1 MNQLYLCSI
10 NEARYRALLE
20 LAALPD
26 LVLTDSI
33 QDATIILA
41 DPPKLAPR
49 IEQATHLQWLQST
62 FAGADA
68 LLSKPRTDYILTNVR
83 GIFGPLMSEYV
94 FGQLLTLSRHLPH
107 YRTMQTKMRWSPA
120 PYQGLAGK
128 TMVILGTGSIGTHVA
143 STAKH
148 FGMKTIG
155 VNRSGNVIPGFDKM
169 LTTREIKTALADADV
184 VVSILPSTTE
194 TKGIL
199 NQETLS
205 ACQNAILF
213 NVGRGPAVDEQGLLI
228 AIEGGHIRHA
238 VLDVFCKEPLA
249 SSHPFWPHPSITVT
263 PHISAES
270 FPEQVFDIFSSNYR
284 RWHNGESL
292 HFVMDFSLGY

>member
-20 LAALPD
+20 AAALPD
-26 LVLTDSI
+26 LVLTDSV

-49 IEQATHLQWLQST
+49 IEKATQLQWLQST

-68 LLSKPRTDYILTNVR
+68 LLSKPRTDYTLTNVR

-107 YRTMQTKMRWSPA
+107 YRDMQEGARWSPIS
-120 PYQGLAGK
+120 YRGLTGK
-128 TMVILGTGSIGTHVA
+128 TMVILGTGSIGAHVA
-143 STAKH
+143 STARH

-155 VNRSGNVIPGFDKM
+155 VSRSGKSVTAFDKV
-169 LTTREIKTALADADV
+169 LPTHHITTALSDADV
-184 VVSILPSTTE
+184 IVSILPSTTE
-194 TKGIL
+194 TKGIINL
-199 NQETLS
+199 ETLS
-205 ACQNAILF
+205 VCQGAILF
-213 NVGRGPAVDEQGLLI
+213 NVGRGPAVEEQGLLDALDAGYI
-228 AIEGGHIRHA
+228 QHA
-238 VLDVFCKEPLA
+238 VLDVFCHEPLA
-249 SSHPFWPHPSITVT
+249 SSHPFWQHPSITVT

-270 FPEQVFDIFSSNYR
+270 FPEQVFEIFADNYR
-284 RWHNGESL
+284 RWCNGEPL
-292 HFVMDFSLGY
+292 NYVMDFSLGY